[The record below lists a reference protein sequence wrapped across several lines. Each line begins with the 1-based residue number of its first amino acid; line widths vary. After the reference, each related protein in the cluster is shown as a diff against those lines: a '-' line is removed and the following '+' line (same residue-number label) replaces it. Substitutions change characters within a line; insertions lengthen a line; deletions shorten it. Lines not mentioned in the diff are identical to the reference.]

1 MAKYQS
7 KSSPSYNWKTS
18 KTTID
23 YLKEKEAQR
32 NSGTIS
38 ELRRIEEEIGLVA
51 SVPKRNVND
60 AMSSQASSS
69 VAMGRFAE
77 RADLA
82 TDRAPEPEKL
92 KTKEVHEVRDLITK
106 ENESVALDKL
116 VKHIDSII
124 GKGNLVRR
132 TDAQNIAKYA
142 FKLGRL
148 YEQNGTIDNVIVKK

>member
-23 YLKEKEAQR
+23 FLKEKESKL
-32 NSGTIS
+32 NGGTLA
-38 ELRRIEEEIGLVA
+38 ELRRIEEEIGLSA
-51 SVPKRNVND
+51 KVPNRPD
-60 AMSSQASSS
+60 MMSSQTSASVES
-69 VAMGRFAE
+69 GRFAE

-82 TDRAPEPEKL
+82 SDRAPEPEKL
-92 KTKEVHEVRDLITK
+92 KTEEVHEVRDLITK
-106 ENESVALDKL
+106 ENESVVLDKL